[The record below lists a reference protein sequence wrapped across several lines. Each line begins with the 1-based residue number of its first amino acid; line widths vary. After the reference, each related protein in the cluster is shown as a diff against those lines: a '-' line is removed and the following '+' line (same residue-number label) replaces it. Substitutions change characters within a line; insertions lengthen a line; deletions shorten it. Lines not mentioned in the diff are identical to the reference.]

1 VPSLN
6 RLAGAGVL
14 AAAAVLTATA
24 CGSSSSS
31 TSALAGMSP
40 DQIVQKSV
48 ANLKAASSV
57 RITGQVVNS
66 GQTISVDLT
75 DVAAKGCQGTIGL
88 AAPATSSSKAMSGTA
103 NIVEVDSI
111 VYMKL
116 SDSFF
121 TSAGLPAS
129 EFSEVSG
136 KYIKLASGSNL
147 ASFAQLCNPST
158 LSTAF
163 AKEDTGFVKAGTA
176 TVNGQP
182 TLGFNQPKN
191 PSNGTVYVSES
202 ATPQIL
208 RIAGPAGQGSIDF
221 SNYNAPAT
229 ITAPP
234 ASQIIDGSKF
244 GL

>member
-6 RLAGAGVL
+6 RLGGAGVL

-48 ANLKAASSV
+48 ADLKAASSV
-57 RITGQVVNS
+57 RITGKVVNS
-66 GQTISVDLT
+66 GQTIALNLT

-88 AAPATSSSKAMSGTA
+88 AAPATSSSKAVSGTA
-103 NIVEVDSI
+103 NIVEADGI

-116 SDSFF
+116 SNSFF

-129 EFSEVSG
+129 EFSQVSG
-136 KYIKLASGSNL
+136 KYIKLTSGSNL

-182 TLGFNQPKN
+182 TLAFKQPKN

-221 SNYNAPAT
+221 SDYNASVT

-234 ASQIIDGSKF
+234 ASQVIDGSKF

>member
-6 RLAGAGVL
+6 RLAGAGAL
-14 AAAAVLTATA
+14 AAAAVLTVTA

-57 RITGQVVNS
+57 RISGQVVSS
-66 GQTISVDLT
+66 GQTIAVDLT

-88 AAPATSSSKAMSGTA
+88 AAPAASSSKAVSGTA
-103 NIVEVDSI
+103 SIVEVDST

-116 SDSFF
+116 SNSFF

-163 AKEDTGFVKAGTA
+163 SKEDTGFAKAGTA
-176 TVNGQP
+176 TVNGQS
-182 TLGFNQPKN
+182 TLAFKQPKN
-191 PSNGTVYVSES
+191 PSNGTVYISES

-221 SNYNAPAT
+221 SDYNAPAT